1 MADLFGNV
9 SRDERQAIGV
19 QRWVDNKLRGSLV
32 YCTGFGKTR
41 TAIMCMKRFLA
52 KNPGRRIII
61 VVPTDALQRQWLSD
75 LTGQQVPMVYEVLI
89 INSVVKHEWT
99 CDLLVLDECHK
110 YASDLFGKVFEVV
123 KYKIILGLTATME
136 RLDGKDSYIKKYCPV
151 VDRVDVSEATARG
164 WLSPYREYKVMV
176 EVDNLDEYYELNRE
190 FYEHFAFF
198 GHDFTLAMACATK
211 WQKRIEL
218 AKTMLPDFDKKPDE
232 WKALNK
238 TILIHAMGFNRT
250 LQARKKF
257 IYEHPKKIELTNMI
271 LEHRQDKKCITFSKT
286 IKIAEQIKYG
296 KVLSSKETKKKGR
309 MTLEEFKS
317 ASVGVLNTSKMLDEG
332 ADIPGLSVAVILGY
346 DSSPTSKTQRIG
358 RVIRKAENKVAEVF
372 TLVIKGTVEEEWF
385 RKSTGSKD
393 YITIADSDLL
403 NLLEGRE
410 FTPKKNKETKMIFRF

>member
-1 MADLFGNV
+1 
-9 SRDERQAIGV
+9 
-19 QRWVDNKLRGSLV
+19 
-32 YCTGFGKTR
+32 
-41 TAIMCMKRFLA
+41 MKRFLA

-75 LTGQQVPMVYEVLI
+75 LTEQQVPMVYEVLI

-176 EVDNLDEYYELNRE
+176 EVDNLDKYYELNRE

-218 AKTMLPDFDKKPDE
+218 AKTILPDFDKKPDE

-393 YITIADSDLL
+393 YITLADSDLL

>member
-1 MADLFGNV
+1 MADLFGNID
-9 SRDERQAIGV
+9 RTERQKIGV
-19 QRWVDNKLRGSLV
+19 QRWVDSKLRGSLV

-52 KNPGRRIII
+52 KNPNRKIII
-61 VVPTDALQRQWLSD
+61 VVPTDALQRQWLAD
-75 LTGQQVPMVYEVLI
+75 LAEQQVPKVYEVLI
-89 INSVVKHEWT
+89 INTVVKHEWD

-123 KYKIILGLTATME
+123 RYKIILGLTATME

-151 VDRVDVSEATARG
+151 VDRIDVSEATARG

-176 EVDNLDEYYELNRE
+176 EVDNLDEYLQLNRE

-211 WQKRIEL
+211 WQKRVEL
-218 AKTMLPDFDKKPDE
+218 AKQMCPDFKSKPDE
-232 WKALNK
+232 YKAISK
-238 TILIHAMGFNRT
+238 TILVHAMGFNRC
-250 LQARKKF
+250 LQARKQF
-257 IYEHPKKIELTNMI
+257 IYNHPKKIELTNMI
-271 LEHRQDKKCITFSKT
+271 LAHRQDKKCITFSKT

-296 KVLSSKETKKKGR
+296 KVLSSKDTKKKGR
-309 MTLEEFKS
+309 MTLEEFKL
-317 ASVGVLNTSKMLDEG
+317 APIGVLNTSKMLDEG
-332 ADIPGLSVAVILGY
+332 ADIPGLSVAVILGF

-372 TLVIKGTVEEEWF
+372 TLVIRGTVEEEWF
-385 RKSTGSKD
+385 RKSTGSKEF
-393 YITIADSDLL
+393 ITISDADLL
-403 NLLEGRE
+403 DLLEGRE

>member
-1 MADLFGNV
+1 M
-9 SRDERQAIGV
+9 
-19 QRWVDNKLRGSLV
+19 
-32 YCTGFGKTR
+32 
-41 TAIMCMKRFLA
+41 
-52 KNPGRRIII
+52 
-61 VVPTDALQRQWLSD
+61 
-75 LTGQQVPMVYEVLI
+75 
-89 INSVVKHEWT
+89 
-99 CDLLVLDECHK
+99 ECHK

-176 EVDNLDEYYELNRE
+176 EVDNLDKYYELNRE

-372 TLVIKGTVEEEWF
+372 TLVIRGTVEEEWF